1 MQKPGPHTTRAFI
14 YETAPTCNPPNATQQ
29 VRLRLC
35 GFALRA
41 ADRKKTPFANRVEAK
56 AYAPYF
62 DPVFL

>member
-14 YETAPTCNPPNATQQ
+14 YETAPTCNPPNAMN
-29 VRLRLC
+29 RC
-35 GFALRA
+35 AFAFEA
-41 ADRKKTPFANRVEAK
+41 SPCAQPIAKTPFANRVEAK